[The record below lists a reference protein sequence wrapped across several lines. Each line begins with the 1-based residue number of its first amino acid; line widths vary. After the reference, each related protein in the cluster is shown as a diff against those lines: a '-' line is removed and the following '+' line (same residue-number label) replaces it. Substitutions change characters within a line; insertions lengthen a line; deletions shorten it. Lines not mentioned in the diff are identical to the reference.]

1 VSAGAVGPPLPP
13 PPSVGRRSPWLLAL
27 DVPFVG
33 AGPVLTI
40 PRHHPTVGATVLLVL
55 ASLAIIGLQARHSIA
70 AVEGARP
77 AGALWTFLVL
87 AALVYVPMWWYT
99 WDWALMQWFVVAS
112 AAMLFP
118 ARALAVAAVP
128 IVGHTLVA
136 GWYAA
141 IEPGADPGLVAVT
154 TIYQFTL
161 LAVGSAVIYG
171 SVWLGRVVIDLDT
184 ARTELAELAVG
195 RERLRVSRDV
205 HDLLGQSL
213 SAVSLKGDLALR
225 LMPTDTVAARAEI
238 EGLTEVAR
246 GALRDVRA
254 VVQDSHVVSLA
265 AEVDAATALLRA
277 AHVEAHVAVD
287 PAGLPWPV
295 EEVLA
300 WAVREGTTNLLR
312 HSDATAC
319 SITVAW
325 RGPDGTVRL
334 EIVNDGVQGS
344 GSNGSKGEGAG
355 RGTGI
360 GGLTERAR
368 ALSGSV
374 AAGPVPHG
382 QFRLVIEIPDVAD
395 A

>member
-1 VSAGAVGPPLPP
+1 
-13 PPSVGRRSPWLLAL
+13 
-27 DVPFVG
+27 
-33 AGPVLTI
+33 
-40 PRHHPTVGATVLLVL
+40 
-55 ASLAIIGLQARHSIA
+55 
-70 AVEGARP
+70 
-77 AGALWTFLVL
+77 
-87 AALVYVPMWWYT
+87 MWWYT

-325 RGPDGTVRL
+325 RSPDGTVRL

-382 QFRLVIEIPDVAD
+382 QFRLVIEIPDVPDVAD